1 MAGVTV
7 AADSS
12 PHNAQALC
20 RYTPHHDEYV
30 PPLVL
35 LLYSWNRLPWL
46 PVCVA
51 EVGGKGLELAPLPG
65 KQAADRAALSE
76 VGSPYSAQRVYQVRA
91 CPVRAHTV
99 LEYEVYMK

>member
-51 EVGGKGLELAPLPG
+51 EVGGKGLGLAPPPPGSKLPIALLY
-65 KQAADRAALSE
+65 QRSDPHTALS
-76 VGSPYSAQRVYQVRA
+76 GSIRSARVRCGHIRYLSMR
-91 CPVRAHTV
+91 CI
-99 LEYEVYMK
+99 